1 MTADE
6 ARGRAGDGAGGDAE
20 DENVRRF
27 LREYREEFLRELGD
41 WVRIASISS
50 EPEHGAD
57 LLRSANWLTGRLRE
71 IGFPVVELWQTEGG
85 MPAVHAAWCAAP
97 DAPTV
102 LVYSHHDVRAV
113 RAETWGESLPFEPQ
127 VRDGKLYGR
136 GASDAKGQIL
146 AHLWGLRAHLAATG
160 RDAPPVNVKLL
171 VEGEEEI
178 GSPHLTALLE
188 DHREE
193 LAADLVVLSD
203 TLLWSLEAPALCTGL
218 RGMLSAKLQV
228 FGPYRDVHSGAV
240 SGAAPNPCAELC
252 KLMAQLYDEQGRVT
266 LPGFYDRVAELTA
279 EERGRIN
286 ALPYSDAD
294 WLERTETR
302 TVGGE
307 DGYSV
312 LERVWTRPAAEIL
325 AFIGGDPV
333 GASRGAIPSVASVDL
348 NLRLVPDQKVAEA
361 AEQLR
366 TWVAER
372 IGGKVEYR
380 LDISLEA
387 AQEPYRTPPDHPA
400 AAALGRAMERGFG
413 APVAGEMRNGGG
425 GPAHLLHTALEA
437 PVVFFGTGLP
447 QDRWHDSDERAEI
460 DALLKGAATLAFFW
474 PELARTPGARGFRA

>member
-1 MTADE
+1 MPSIAAMTVDDDHGDQPGDE
-6 ARGRAGDGAGGDAE
+6 A
-20 DENVRRF
+20 VHRF

-50 EPEHGAD
+50 IPEHGMD

-71 IGFPVVELWQTEGG
+71 IGFPSVELWQTRDGL
-85 MPAVHAAWCAAP
+85 PAVHAAWCAAP
-97 DAPTV
+97 GAPTV

-113 RAETWGESLPFEPQ
+113 HGGTWGESLPFEPQ
-127 VRDGKLYGR
+127 VRDGKIYGR
-136 GASDAKGQIL
+136 GASDAKGQVL
-146 AHLWGLRAHLAATG
+146 AHLWGLRAYLAASG
-160 RDAPPVNVKLL
+160 RDAPPVNLKLL

-178 GSPHLTALLE
+178 GSPHLAALLD
-188 DHREE
+188 DHRDE

-203 TLLWSLEAPALCTGL
+203 TLMWSLRAPALCTGL

-240 SGAAPNPCAELC
+240 SGAAPNPCTELC
-252 KLMAQLYDEQGRVT
+252 KLVAQLYDERGRVT
-266 LPGFYDRVAELTA
+266 LPGFYDRVAELPPG
-279 EERGRIN
+279 EREQIN

-333 GASRGAIPSVASVDL
+333 GASRGAIPSVASVDM
-348 NLRLVPDQKVAEA
+348 NLRLVPEQKVAEV
-361 AEQLR
+361 AEQLKA
-366 TWVAER
+366 WVAER
-372 IGGKVEYR
+372 ISDKVDYR

-387 AQEPYRTPPDHPA
+387 AQEPYRTPPEHPA
-400 AAALGRAMERGFG
+400 LAALGRAMERGFG
-413 APVAGEMRNGGG
+413 VPVAGRMRNGGG
-425 GPAHLLHTALEA
+425 GPAELLSTTLDA
-437 PVVFFGTGLP
+437 PVVLFGTGLP
-447 QDRWHDSDERAEI
+447 TDRWHDSDERAEI
-460 DALLKGAATLAFFW
+460 DALLAGAATLAFLW
-474 PELARTPGARGFRA
+474 PELAGALSRPS